1 MRARAL
7 VAAALL
13 SVAGSAC
20 AAQTIYRCGTEGNV
34 IYAQTPCPEGRVVD
48 ATDPRSAA
56 QRADARRVAAVERKQ
71 AAEMARERK
80 RQEAEAKERTAPTKP
95 TRSSAASAAERKHGK
110 GKATPVIGLKQ
121 APHPP
126 AAPPKP

>member
-7 VAAALL
+7 AAAALL
-13 SVAGSAC
+13 SFAGCAC

-34 IYAQTPCPEGRVVD
+34 VYAQTPCPEGRVVE
-48 ATDPRSAA
+48 ATDPRSGA
-56 QRADARRVAAVERKQ
+56 QRAEARRVAAAERRQ

-80 RQEAEAKERTAPTKP
+80 RQEAEQKEKTAPTKP
-95 TRSSAASAAERKHGK
+95 TRPVAASGAERKHGN
-110 GKATPVIGLKQ
+110 GKPTRVIGLKP

-126 AAPPKP
+126 AAQPKP